1 MDMWELFQRSLPL
14 LEKAIVVTL
23 GLGLGAFV
31 LGSCLGLGIALMR
44 ISQIRVLRMIAFA
57 YVSIFRGTPLLVQ
70 ILLIY
75 FGLPRYGIVL
85 SPIPSALLAL
95 TLFSAAYLS
104 ENFRAGINSVDP
116 GQWEAAN
123 SMSMGRWTCLR
134 RIILPQAVRVALP
147 TMGSRLIALIKDT
160 SLASTIT
167 VMELTRVADQV
178 GASTFRY
185 MEMFLMVGLIYWLI
199 NQLLTLLQTWLESRM
214 TRHLL

>member
-1 MDMWELFQRSLPL
+1 MLELFLRTWPL
-14 LEKAIVVTL
+14 LKTAVLVTL

-31 LGSCLGLGIALMR
+31 LGSILGMGVAL
-44 ISQIRVLRMIAFA
+44 LRNSPLRLLRSIAFM

-75 FGLPRYGIVL
+75 FGLPHYGITL

-104 ENFRAGINSVDP
+104 ENFRSGINAVDP
-116 GQWEAAN
+116 GQWEASLA
-123 SMSMGRWTCLR
+123 MGMGYWTCLR
-134 RIILPQAVRVALP
+134 RIILPQAVRIALP
-147 TMGSRLIALIKDT
+147 PVGSRLIALIKDT

-167 VMELTRVADQV
+167 VVEMTRVAEQV

-185 MEMFLMVGLIYWLI
+185 MEMFLMIGFVYWLI
-199 NQLLTLLQTWLESRM
+199 NQVLTLIQTYLEGRM
-214 TRHLL
+214 TRRYR